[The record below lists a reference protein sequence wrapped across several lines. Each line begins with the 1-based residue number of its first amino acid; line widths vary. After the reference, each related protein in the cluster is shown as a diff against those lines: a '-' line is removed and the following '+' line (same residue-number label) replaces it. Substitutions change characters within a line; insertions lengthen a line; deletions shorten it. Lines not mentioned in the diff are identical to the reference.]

1 MLGHCGCASEFR
13 AITNF
18 CHGIRQSGEFRAA
31 IWDCVDNFN
40 LGEEAVSATSNGFY
54 KAGTLRGVAEGF
66 ANFADRFVEPVV
78 EIHESVRG
86 PEFFLKFLASYD
98 LAGMLQQHRQ
108 DLEGLFLKANSQAVL
123 AQFASAK
130 IQFENAKTEP
140 HAEVKVFL
148 HGELNPREGECT
160 TWQSSRESKTG
171 TSSSMSFIESELP
184 GDRHSSGEEL
194 PVH

>member
-86 PEFFLKFLASYD
+86 PEFFLKLLASYD
-98 LAGMLQQHRQ
+98 LAGVLEQHRQ
-108 DLEGLFLKANSQAVL
+108 ELERLLLKANPQTVFT
-123 AQFASAK
+123 QFAGTK
-130 IQFENAKTEP
+130 IQFENPKSETP
-140 HAEVKVFL
+140 VEVKAFL
-148 HGELNPREGECT
+148 HGRMNALRNLVYHLAE
-160 TWQSSRESKTG
+160 
-171 TSSSMSFIESELP
+171 FA
-184 GDRHSSGEEL
+184 
-194 PVH
+194 